1 MYDKFDLFN
10 LCLNTV
16 SHASSE
22 LTGLNT
28 DIDQRN
34 VILNISGLPF
44 INQTYNTSYLSNTSS
59 TVLGTF
65 LFLTGDNDSNLVQN
79 KYFYSSNFA
88 TFGKNQELVNLTLSY
103 SRIVDNLQP
112 VTNLG
117 EVFPHVVLIFDI
129 FGIDSTKHD
138 ITSQRMI
145 K

>member
-1 MYDKFDLFN
+1 MFGAN
-10 LCLNTV
+10 SV
-16 SHASSE
+16 
-22 LTGLNT
+22 
-28 DIDQRN
+28 
-34 VILNISGLPF
+34 
-44 INQTYNTSYLSNTSS
+44 QT
-59 TVLGTF
+59 
-65 LFLTGDNDSNLVQN
+65 Q
-79 KYFYSSNFA
+79 YFYSSNFA

-112 VTNLG
+112 VAGGG

>member
-1 MYDKFDLFN
+1 MFN

-22 LTGLNT
+22 LTNTET

-34 VILNISGLPF
+34 VILNLSGLPW
-44 INQTYNTSYLSNTSS
+44 INNSYNTSYLTNTSL

-65 LFLTGDNDSNLVQN
+65 LFLTDFDVQN
-79 KYFYSSNFA
+79 QNFNSSNYI

-103 SRIVDNLQP
+103 SRIIDNLQP
-112 VTNLG
+112 ESGFFIV

-129 FGIDSTKHD
+129 FGVDSSKHSITKD
-138 ITSQRMI
+138 RMI